1 MSKNYIELP
10 TMPEWAM
17 NQRVENTVQSYACA
31 VIEPYIETLF
41 KIGEHLGIDYQAAR
55 TAPGKPSDVYIAA
68 IKADRQRRCEPVAWH
83 TEDHLT
89 DKSATTY
96 DPVVAKRWIEKGWP
110 VTPLFYAPQPAAPKF
125 GEE

>member
-17 NQRVENTVQSYACA
+17 NQRVENA
-31 VIEPYIETLF
+31 VHAYT
-41 KIGEHLGIDYQAAR
+41 
-55 TAPGKPSDVYIAA
+55 IAA

-110 VTPLFYAPQPAAPKF
+110 VTPLFYAPQPSTPTQSMNKEISQFLADVMTAAGLVSHGKRSRR
-125 GEE
+125 